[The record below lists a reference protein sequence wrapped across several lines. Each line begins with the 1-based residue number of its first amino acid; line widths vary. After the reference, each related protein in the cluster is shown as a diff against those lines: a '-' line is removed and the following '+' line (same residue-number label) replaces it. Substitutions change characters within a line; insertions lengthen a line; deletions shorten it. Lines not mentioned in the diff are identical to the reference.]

1 METIPIGSAG
11 PIGTLAVVGVCVVM
25 VALLAGSEASLLSV
39 NKIRIRNLAE
49 QGVKKAQQV
58 LKLVEKHDKLFA
70 TILTTENAFI
80 ILASSLG
87 AAYAIELLTPTLGS
101 NAVLVASMVM
111 TVFVVIFGEITPKVF
126 AAQNSEK
133 VALSVAGP
141 LLALMLVVSPVIK
154 LFTLVTNALLW
165 VLGVRGRHKSPFLTE
180 EDLRMMIQVSSR
192 EGVIQQEESDLLHN
206 VFEFGDTVVGEVMI
220 PRTQIE
226 ALTENVTIGEVFSKL
241 SEVGHSRYPIY
252 GENLDDVVGIV
263 YVKDLVTAIATGK
276 AKSEDCAREFF
287 SPPVYVPENKLIG
300 ELLPEMQKK
309 RVQMVIVADEYGG
322 TEGLVTVEDLLGEL
336 VGEMELGPTEE
347 VPVRTVDER
356 TTVVD
361 ALTSIDE
368 VNEQVGLDLPE
379 GDYQTLAGFVLQ
391 QLGHIPVRGE
401 KFTFDSMEMTVTAVE
416 GPRIKEITIVKI

>member
-11 PIGTLAVVGVCVVM
+11 PVGTLVLVGVCVLM

-49 QGVKKAQQV
+49 QGVKSAQQV

-87 AAYAIELLTPTLGS
+87 AAYAIELLQPNLGH
-101 NAVLVASMVM
+101 NAVLVASLVM

-133 VALSVAGP
+133 VALTVSGP
-141 LLALMLVVSPVIK
+141 LLGLMWLVSPVVR
-154 LFTLVTNALLW
+154 LFTLATNALLW
-165 VLGVRGRHKSPFLTE
+165 LLGVRGKHKSPFLTE
-180 EDLRMMIQVSSR
+180 EELRMMIQVSSR
-192 EGVIQQEESDLLHN
+192 EGVIQQEESELLHN
-206 VFEFGDTVVGEVMI
+206 VFEFGDTVVGEVMV

-226 ALTENVTIGEVFSKL
+226 ALPEDVTIGEVFAKV
-241 SEVGHSRYPIY
+241 SETGHSRYPIY
-252 GENLDDVVGIV
+252 GENLDDILGIV

-276 AKSEDCAREFF
+276 AKAEDKARGFF
-287 SPPVYVPENKLIG
+287 ARPLYVPENKLIG
-300 ELLPEMQKK
+300 ELLPDMQKQ

-322 TEGLVTVEDLLGEL
+322 TEGLATVEDLLGEL
-336 VGEMELGPTEE
+336 VGEMETGPAEE
-347 VPVRTVDER
+347 EPVRTVDER

-361 ALTSIDE
+361 ALIAIDE
-368 VNEQVGLDLPE
+368 VNEQVGIDLPE

-401 KFTFDSMEMTVTAVE
+401 KFVFDNLELTVTAVE
-416 GPRIKEITIVKI
+416 GPRIQEITIVKI